1 MMLRHVAAIGLLLLM
16 LWPAIDAAWLSFSPD
31 SFLTPPTNQW
41 SFQWYRIFFVDRRWA
56 AAIFRSFMLASASA
70 TLGVVI
76 AAPAAWAVE
85 RDRSWIGGILKAGML
100 LPIAIAPVVLG
111 MGLLP
116 ILYRLELAGSP
127 IALIGVHMV
136 MALPLLFWIFRNSLA
151 QRSNRL
157 EAAARGLGA
166 SPWQAFRFVTVPLA
180 IPALIASWICG
191 FLISW
196 NEGIVTVFLTTPS
209 TETLPT
215 LAWRQLKFSVS
226 PLVAVASC
234 LSLVLTVLGVGV
246 IFRLT
251 KRFTGSHSG
260 A

>member
-1 MMLRHVAAIGLLLLM
+1 MMFRHFAAVGLLLLM
-16 LWPAIDAAWLSFSPD
+16 LWPALDAAWLSFSPD
-31 SFLTPPTNQW
+31 SFLTPPTDRW
-41 SFQWYRIFFVDRRWA
+41 SWKWYRNFFDDRRWA
-56 AAIFRSFMLASASA
+56 TAILRSFILAITSA
-70 TLGVVI
+70 TVSVLV
-76 AAPAAWAVE
+76 AAPAAWAVV
-85 RDRSWIGGILKAGML
+85 RHRSWMCEMLKAGML

-116 ILYRLELAGSP
+116 VLYRLELGGSP
-127 IALIGVHMV
+127 VALVGVHTV
-136 MALPLLFWIFRNSLA
+136 IALPLLFWIFQNSFA
-151 QRSNRL
+151 QRSDRL

-166 SPWQAFRFVTVPLA
+166 SPWQAFRFVTVPLTV
-180 IPALIASWICG
+180 PALIAAWICG

-196 NEGIVTVFLTTPS
+196 NEAIVTVFLTTPS

-234 LSLVLTVLGVGV
+234 ISLVFTVLGVGV
-246 IFRLT
+246 ILRLT
-251 KRFTGSHSG
+251 KRFGSHSG

>member
-1 MMLRHVAAIGLLLLM
+1 MMFRHVAAIGLLLLM
-16 LWPAIDAAWLSFSPD
+16 LWPALDAAWLSFSPD
-31 SFLTPPTNQW
+31 SFLTPPTDRW
-41 SFQWYRIFFVDRRWA
+41 SLKWYRNFFDDRRWA
-56 AAIFRSFMLASASA
+56 AAILRSFISASASA
-70 TLGVVI
+70 TAGVLV
-76 AAPAAWAVE
+76 AAPAAWAVV
-85 RDRSWIGGILKAGML
+85 RYRSWFNGILKAGML
-100 LPIAIAPVVLG
+100 LPVAIAPVVLG

-116 ILYRLELAGSP
+116 FLYRLKLSGSP
-127 IALIGVHMV
+127 VALVAVHTL
-136 MALPLLFWIFRNSLA
+136 MALPMLFWIFQNSFA
-151 QRSNRL
+151 QRSDIL

-166 SPWQAFRFVTVPLA
+166 SPWQAFRLVTVPLT
-180 IPALIASWICG
+180 IPALIAAWICG

-246 IFRLT
+246 ILRLT
-251 KRFTGSHSG
+251 KRFGSHSG